1 MGVAQLIHAKIC
13 LKRAGFSLD
22 VDLRIPSTGVT
33 VFFGPSGCG
42 KTSLLRCIAGL
53 EKSACGRVEFEGE
66 IWEDDKIRIPAHRR
80 PIGVVF
86 QGAHL
91 FAHLSVRGNLEFG
104 WKRLPK
110 ANRRDLTSVIE
121 LLGIGHLMD
130 RKPDRLSGGEAQRV
144 GIARALALSPR
155 LLLMDE
161 PLSALDHSRKREVLP
176 YLERLRDEAGIP
188 ILYVTHSP
196 DEVARLADHLVILEN
211 GGVAAQGAFREIQNR
226 MDLPQWIGE
235 EVGLVLEAVIG
246 EVDPVWG
253 LARAD
258 FPGGRLW
265 ARDRGLPVGKRT
277 RLKVLA
283 RDVSLSVV
291 PPGRSSI
298 QNVLAGWVEAL
309 GEDEHPALVLVRVE
323 LGGSALLARVSR
335 RAVHEM
341 GITVGVSVWV
351 QVKTVALAE

>member
-1 MGVAQLIHAKIC
+1 MASDIHAKFC
-13 LKRAGFSLD
+13 LVRPGFSLD
-22 VDLRIPSTGVT
+22 VDLRLPSNGVS
-33 VFFGPSGCG
+33 VLFGPSGCG
-42 KTSLLRCIAGL
+42 KTTLLRLVAGL
-53 EKSACGRVEFEGE
+53 EKTPGGRMAIGDE
-66 IWEDDKIRIPAHRR
+66 IWQDDKNWLPPHRR
-80 PIGVVF
+80 PAGMVF
-86 QGAHL
+86 QQAHL
-91 FAHLSVRGNLEFG
+91 FAHLSVRGNLEYG

-110 ANRRDLTSVIE
+110 ADRRDLAPVVE
-121 LLGIGHLMD
+121 LLGIAHLLD
-130 RKPDRLSGGEAQRV
+130 RKPAGLSGGEAQRV
-144 GIARALALSPR
+144 GIARALAVSPR

-161 PLSALDHSRKREVLP
+161 PLSALDHSRKKEILP
-176 YLERLRDEAGIP
+176 YLERLRDELGIP

-196 DEVARLADHLVILEN
+196 DEVARLADHLVILEQ
-211 GGVAAQGAFREIQNR
+211 GRVVAEGAFAALQHR
-226 MDLPQWIGE
+226 MELPRWIGE

-258 FPGGRLW
+258 FPGGGLW

-298 QNVLAGWVEAL
+298 QNVLAGRVEAL

-323 LGGSALLARVSR
+323 LGGSALLARLSR

-341 GITVGVSVWV
+341 GIAVGVSVWA
-351 QVKTVALAE
+351 QIKTVALAE

>member
-1 MGVAQLIHAKIC
+1 MASGIHAKFC
-13 LKRAGFSLD
+13 LARPGFSLD
-22 VDLRIPSTGVT
+22 VDLRLPSNGVS
-33 VFFGPSGCG
+33 VIFGASGCG
-42 KTSLLRCIAGL
+42 KTTLLRLVAGL
-53 EKSACGRVEFEGE
+53 EKTQGGRMVLEDA
-66 IWEDDKIRIPAHRR
+66 IWQDDKNWLPAHRR
-80 PIGVVF
+80 PLGMVF
-86 QGAHL
+86 QQASL
-91 FAHLSVRGNLEFG
+91 FAHLSVRGNLEYG

-110 ANRRDLTSVIE
+110 GERRDLGPVVD
-121 LLGIGHLMD
+121 LLGIGSLLD
-130 RKPDRLSGGEAQRV
+130 RSPTGLSGGEAQRV
-144 GIARALALSPR
+144 GIARALAVSPG

-161 PLSALDHSRKREVLP
+161 PLSALDHSRKREILP
-176 YLERLRDEAGIP
+176 YLERLRDEWGIP

-196 DEVARLADHLVILEN
+196 DEVARLADHLVILEQ
-211 GGVAAQGAFREIQNR
+211 GRVVAEGPFAELQHKME
-226 MDLPQWIGE
+226 LPRWIGE

-258 FPGGRLW
+258 FPGGGLW
-265 ARDRGLPVGKRT
+265 ARDRGLAVGKRT

-283 RDVSLSVV
+283 RDVSLSVL

-298 QNVLAGWVEAL
+298 QNVLAGRVEAL
-309 GEDEHPALVLVRVE
+309 VEDDHPALVLVRVE

-341 GITVGVSVWV
+341 GIAIGVAVWV